1 MVGVANPSYSCKSRH
16 LVCSG
21 GRAAR
26 NSNDIAADT
35 AATTEDDREEIQK
48 VSL

>member
-1 MVGVANPSYSCKSRH
+1 VVGVANPSYSCKSMH
-16 LVCSG
+16 LVGSG
-21 GRAAR
+21 RRAAR

-35 AATTEDDREEIQK
+35 AATIEDDREEIQK